1 MIEVTKGQLE
11 IQIQTVTQAKEVI
24 QGESPQEGACCISHD
39 VNSQEGNGKLSSARL
54 RASEWKLLMGWGAG
68 RLLLGKRMGQSLRD
82 VLVWHLGEVK
92 CLKLELDAER
102 SRAEQERDAVARQ
115 LAHAEQDGHAAL
127 ERQKVAHE
135 EEVNRLQ
142 EKWVGGGVAGD

>member
-1 MIEVTKGQLE
+1 M
-11 IQIQTVTQAKEVI
+11 
-24 QGESPQEGACCISHD
+24 
-39 VNSQEGNGKLSSARL
+39 
-54 RASEWKLLMGWGAG
+54 
-68 RLLLGKRMGQSLRD
+68 
-82 VLVWHLGEVK
+82 VLPGILGEVK

-115 LAHAEQDGHAAL
+115 LAQAEQEGQAAL

-142 EKWVGGGVAGD
+142 EKWVGDGHGWG